1 MRVSV
6 ASKIGLGFASLIT
19 VMAVSSL
26 VVYQKVISIRVIEE
40 RITGLRYRSM
50 FAEKDL
56 GADLNLAQK
65 RAIEAVLAAAAQG
78 GGKSDRGQLED
89 AWHRVEKD
97 FGILKEI
104 APHWNLQA
112 NRDRLASVQVTAD
125 ELRQAHES
133 AIAAAGGGQSA
144 SISTARKLFTAAATP
159 RNKSIRKTLQD
170 MVDSQQQLLADDE
183 AQLDREGSA
192 LVRAIFLALLAAV
205 AIGTAIAMY
214 VGRKVSGGTRA
225 VLDRAQAIAR
235 GDLTGSRVDIDS
247 EDELGDIAAA
257 IGQMETSLRSTLDA
271 ILAST
276 ERLASASEEI
286 SASANE
292 QASGADMQRNQTG
305 QVATAMQEM
314 SATVLEISGNSSK
327 AAEAARKASD
337 TARQGGKIVED
348 TLGKMRGIARSVEE
362 TAKKVHGLGTRSDQI
377 GQIIGVIDDIADQ
390 TNLLAL
396 NAAIEAARAGEQG
409 RGFAVV
415 ADEVR
420 KLAERTSKATKEIAA
435 MIQSIQ
441 GETKSAVEAMEAGT
455 KQVEA
460 GVATTQEAGNSLG
473 AIIESAEQVGEMV
486 THIATAATEQ
496 SAATEEVNANLEQI
510 AKITAETAEG
520 AQQSA
525 KACHDLS
532 SLALDLQNLVG
543 RFQLRSDEE
552 EPEKSKEAD
561 GKDVPLRP
569 LKTLLKPQVLEPGR
583 KQVLGNRPHGVRAR
597 AS

>member
-1 MRVSV
+1 M
-6 ASKIGLGFASLIT
+6 SKLSLKQKIATGFGVLLAILSILGFLSYST
-19 VMAVSSL
+19 VNDLDAVSREVDSIH
-26 VVYQKVISIRVIEE
+26 QKVALAKHVAFDIE
-40 RITGLRYRSM
+40 RGSSASRGYILTGQDKLLKWG
-50 FAEKDL
+50 EKGRDDL
-56 GADLNLAQK
+56 KESLAQLSQTVTSEQEK
-65 RAIEAVLAAAAQG
+65 KLLTEVQQGTEQLA
-78 GGKSDRGQLED
+78 KLED
-89 AWHRVEKD
+89 FAVDYRRNNDVKGAQDELFSD
-97 FGILKEI
+97 
-104 APHWNLQA
+104 
-112 NRDRLASVQVTAD
+112 TAD
-125 ELRQAHES
+125 ETHLNLRKVLKEFDDFEELRDEALHKQSNMQSRARMLT
-133 AIAAAGGGQSA
+133 IAL
-144 SISTARKLFTAAATP
+144 STAGF
-159 RNKSIRKTLQD
+159 
-170 MVDSQQQLLADDE
+170 
-183 AQLDREGSA
+183 
-192 LVRAIFLALLAAV
+192 
-205 AIGTAIAMY
+205 AIGAFVAFWM
-214 VGRKVSGGTRA
+214 GR
-225 VLDRAQAIAR
+225 
-235 GDLTGSRVDIDS
+235 
-247 EDELGDIAAA
+247 DIAAA
-257 IGQMETSLRSTLDA
+257 ILRMLGLINEIAANNLAVSDLEVTSQDELGKATLALNGMKNNLGDVLRS
-271 ILAST
+271 IASSS

-292 QASGADMQRNQTG
+292 QAAGADMQRSQTG

-314 SATVLEISGNSSK
+314 SATVLEISGNSGK

-420 KLAERTSKATKEIAA
+420 KLAERTSKATKEIAT

-455 KQVEA
+455 KHVEA

-496 SAATEEVNANLEQI
+496 SAATGEVNANLEQI

-543 RFQLRSDEE
+543 QFKLSSNGHRSSGRSGRREPPQSNGGISRFGTTDRAVDERG
-552 EPEKSKEAD
+552 EAEFPRERE
-561 GKDVPLRP
+561 G
-569 LKTLLKPQVLEPGR
+569 VL
-583 KQVLGNRPHGVRAR
+583 AR
-597 AS
+597 

>member
-6 ASKIGLGFASLIT
+6 ASKIGLGFASLVA
-19 VMAVSSL
+19 VMTVSSL

-65 RAIEAVLAAAAQG
+65 RAIEAVLAVAAQAG
-78 GGKSDRGQLED
+78 EKPDKGQLED
-89 AWHRVEKD
+89 AWQRVNKD
-97 FGILKEI
+97 LAILKEI
-104 APHWNLQA
+104 APRWNLQA
-112 NRDRLASVQVTAD
+112 NRDRLASIQATAD

-133 AIAAAGGGQSA
+133 AIAAAEGGQPD
-144 SISTARKLFTAAATP
+144 SISTAAKLFSATATA
-159 RNKSIRKTLQD
+159 RNQSIRRALQE
-170 MVDSQQQLLADDE
+170 MVDSQQQLLADDRAE
-183 AQLDREGSA
+183 LDREGTV
-192 LVRAIFLALLAAV
+192 LVRTIFIALLAAL
-205 AIGTAIAMY
+205 AIGTTIAVY

-225 VLDRAQAIAR
+225 VLDRAQAIAW
-235 GDLTGSRVDIDS
+235 GDLTGSRVDIKS

-257 IGQMETSLRSTLDA
+257 IGQMETSLRSTLDS

-286 SASANE
+286 SASAKE
-292 QASGADMQRNQTG
+292 QASGADRQRNQTG

-314 SATVLEISGNSSK
+314 SATVLEISGNSGK

-348 TLGKMRGIARSVEE
+348 TLGKMRGIAQSVEE

-377 GQIIGVIDDIADQ
+377 GQIIGMIDDIADH

-496 SAATEEVNANLEQI
+496 SAATEEANANLEQI

-525 KACHDLS
+525 KACQDLS
-532 SLALDLQNLVG
+532 SLALDLQNLVSQFKLSSNG
-543 RFQLRSDEE
+543 HRSAARSSRREPPRSNGGTPHFGATDRAVERRDEME
-552 EPEKSKEAD
+552 FAREDE
-561 GKDVPLRP
+561 G
-569 LKTLLKPQVLEPGR
+569 VLA
-583 KQVLGNRPHGVRAR
+583 H
-597 AS
+597 

>member
-1 MRVSV
+1 M
-6 ASKIGLGFASLIT
+6 I
-19 VMAVSSL
+19 
-26 VVYQKVISIRVIEE
+26 
-40 RITGLRYRSM
+40 
-50 FAEKDL
+50 
-56 GADLNLAQK
+56 
-65 RAIEAVLAAAAQG
+65 
-78 GGKSDRGQLED
+78 
-89 AWHRVEKD
+89 
-97 FGILKEI
+97 
-104 APHWNLQA
+104 
-112 NRDRLASVQVTAD
+112 
-125 ELRQAHES
+125 
-133 AIAAAGGGQSA
+133 
-144 SISTARKLFTAAATP
+144 
-159 RNKSIRKTLQD
+159 
-170 MVDSQQQLLADDE
+170 DSQQQLLADDE
-183 AQLDREGSA
+183 AELDREGSA
-192 LVRAIFLALLAAV
+192 LVRAIFLALLVAV
-205 AIGTAIAMY
+205 AIGTAIARY
-214 VGRKVSGGTRA
+214 VGRKVSGGTRT

-235 GDLTGSRVDIDS
+235 GDLTGSRVDIES

-257 IGQMETSLRSTLDA
+257 IGEMETSLRSTLDS

-552 EPEKSKEAD
+552 EPEKSNAAR
-561 GKDVPLRP
+561 GKDSPLRP
-569 LKTLLKPQVLEPGR
+569 LKTFLKPQVLKAGR